1 MIFKR
6 KIYNKILQWKRE
18 NNGKSALLIE
28 GARRILSDKT
38 TIEESLK

>member
-1 MIFKR
+1 MIFRR
-6 KIYNKILQWKRE
+6 KIYDKILQWKRE

-28 GARRILSDKT
+28 VKILSDKT